1 MPAGPPRPLPARE
14 NLAGRPLDWPPDWTP
29 GGAAGSGGS
38 GGSGGPVPVAVATAH
53 PSSVLRSRQ
62 REVDRAQ
69 LVDDL
74 GVARTLLDQG

>member
-1 MPAGPPRPLPARE
+1 MPAGPPRPLPSRE
-14 NLAGRPLDWPPDWTP
+14 DLAGRPLDWPPEWT
-29 GGAAGSGGS
+29 GAGSGGA

-53 PSSVLRSRQ
+53 PSSILRSRQ

-74 GVARTLLDQG
+74 GVARNLLDQG